1 VTLGPD
7 SVKHEAT
14 GNVQHY
20 RKYRRSGALALLTLG
35 LALLSGC
42 VLDQDYTPV
51 VMQFQ
56 QASNSLA
63 QSFEALLAN
72 ANTVEYEH
80 YIDSQAFEHGQLS
93 PAQIDGRAVITED
106 ELKLR
111 SDAVLALA
119 SYTTALATLAQGK
132 EEAQIVADA
141 NAASASFSTLAT
153 DGQTAAASH
162 HLIPSTADY
171 AGPISAAAGAAGE
184 ILGLIERHRTHEE
197 IRKSIEKNDPALAA
211 LFNLLGSES
220 KAIYE
225 RQKSTQSAQ
234 GVMLFADYNR
244 EIALPAPDKDYLLQ
258 LSDRIKQFRRN
269 QALVANSD
277 PAPAIAAFK
286 KAHDALVALILAP
299 KTGKPQSLAELV
311 TSVRSFA
318 AEVQPL
324 SANVQATAATANG
337 KV

>member
-1 VTLGPD
+1 MTNAQPP
-7 SVKHEAT
+7 
-14 GNVQHY
+14 
-20 RKYRRSGALALLTLG
+20 RRYRRFVPLALVAFG

-42 VLDQDYTPV
+42 SLDQDYTPV
-51 VMQFQ
+51 VTQFQ
-56 QASNSLA
+56 QASNALA
-63 QSFEALLAN
+63 QSFQTLLTN

-80 YIDSQAFEHGQLS
+80 YIDSQTFEHGRLS
-93 PAQIDGRAVITED
+93 PAQIDSRAVITSD

-197 IRKSIEKNDPALAA
+197 IRRSIEKNDRALAA

-244 EIALPAPDKDYLLQ
+244 EIAQPLPDKDYLLQ
-258 LSDRIKQFRRN
+258 LSDRIKQLRRN

-277 PAPAIAAFK
+277 PAPAIASFK

-299 KTGKPQSLAELV
+299 KTGRPQSLAELV

-324 SANVQATAATANG
+324 SANVQATATTANG
-337 KV
+337 KAATR

>member
-1 VTLGPD
+1 MTNMQP
-7 SVKHEAT
+7 S
-14 GNVQHY
+14 
-20 RKYRRSGALALLTLG
+20 RRYRRFVPLALVGFG

-42 VLDQDYTPV
+42 SSDQDYAPV
-51 VMQFQ
+51 VLQFQ
-56 QASNSLA
+56 QSSAALA
-63 QSFEALLAN
+63 QSFRTLLAN

-80 YIDSQAFEHGQLS
+80 YIDSQTFDHGQLS
-93 PAQIDGRAVITED
+93 PAQIDSRTVITDD

-119 SYTTALATLAQGK
+119 NYTTALGTLAQGK

-141 NAASASFSTLAT
+141 NAAGDSFSTLAT
-153 DGQTAAASH
+153 DGQAAAASH
-162 HLIPSTADY
+162 HLISSTADY
-171 AGPISAAAGAAGE
+171 AGPVSAAAGAAGE
-184 ILGLIERHRTHEE
+184 VLGLIERHRTHEE
-197 IRKSIEKNDPALAA
+197 IRKSIEKNDPALTA
-211 LFNLLGSES
+211 LFDLLARES

-234 GVMLFADYNR
+234 GVLLFADYNR
-244 EIALPAPDKDYLLQ
+244 EITQPAPDKDYLLQ

-269 QALVANSD
+269 QALAVSSD
-277 PAPAIAAFK
+277 PSPAIAAFK
-286 KAHDALVALILAP
+286 KSHDALVALILAP
-299 KTGKPQSLAELV
+299 KTGRPQSLAELV

-324 SANVQATAATANG
+324 LANVQATTTRAGG